1 MTCQLNKYKVTRQT
15 YFKCFQEDKDQSDIK
30 TAPTEISPA
39 LSFNQHLQPRQE
51 LMFMIFQ
58 DTSLFGDSAHDQANA
73 SLHYTDLNQA
83 TKLIN
88 YDFNTPSDLTSQ
100 VAGFILNSDLDP
112 ISQLAFN
119 VTLEIK
125 MPDNYYTLL
134 RQIESKLINRTH
146 ELNGAIIEKTV
157 NSTVRILNDSDLM
170 SRLRK
175 LDRLV
180 ERGSNPFE
188 RVFRIVTEDAKQ
200 NALLKTP
207 LNYSNDAAMS
217 RLEFELNEFDLND
230 SVKVLFLDYFLLYRN
245 TLRDDAALLGGGIL
259 ENSTLPCAI
268 VYPNNNSYWYDRYIL
283 KSTSIILKK
292 LVEYKKIII

>member
-1 MTCQLNKYKVTRQT
+1 VTRQT

-73 SLHYTDLNQA
+73 SLQYTDLNQA

-245 TLRDDAALLGGGIL
+245 TLRDDAALLGGG
-259 ENSTLPCAI
+259 AF
-268 VYPNNNSYWYDRYIL
+268 
-283 KSTSIILKK
+283 
-292 LVEYKKIII
+292 